1 MRGTEMINIALGFR
15 PTLIAAVA
23 VRTGAEC
30 ADGSE
35 PGVGLVLG
43 AIQSGRTSEL
53 TSCQGFSRSLIG
65 RLIALRSAGKERKH
79 L

>member
-1 MRGTEMINIALGFR
+1 MIKIAVGFR

-43 AIQSGRTSEL
+43 AIQSGLTSEL
-53 TSCQGFSRSLIG
+53 TSCRASVDP
-65 RLIALRSAGKERKH
+65 
-79 L
+79 